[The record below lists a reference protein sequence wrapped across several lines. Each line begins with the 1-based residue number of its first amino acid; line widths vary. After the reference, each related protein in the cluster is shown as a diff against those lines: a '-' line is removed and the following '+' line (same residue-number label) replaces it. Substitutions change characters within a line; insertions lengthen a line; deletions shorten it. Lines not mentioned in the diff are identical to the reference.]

1 MRQIEG
7 LEEKE
12 MIEQKVMIDGK
23 ELTVRASGLIP
34 KLYRA
39 RFGRDMVVDMMK
51 LVRNHPSYETNRTLL
66 SSTEKDYKKK
76 LDALK
81 GEAEEVQEE
90 GKQLAEQL
98 RNPMLA
104 AKAKS
109 DIEKKIVD
117 VQNRFIAAQQKLRA
131 EAMRSQ
137 QDLGDLES
145 RLLKAQTAD
154 IRKRVK
160 EFAEAKGYD
169 MVLDSQAAVFGKKS
183 FDVTDEIL
191 KAMGVDPAK
200 AKNVNESK

>member
-1 MRQIEG
+1 MKKTVFAVA
-7 LEEKE
+7 LAAACAASAE
-12 MIEQKVMIDGK
+12 M
-23 ELTVRASGLIP
+23 
-34 KLYRA
+34 KL
-39 RFGRDMVVDMMK
+39 GIVDMMK

-81 GEAEEVQEE
+81 GE
-90 GKQLAEQL
+90 AEQL

-137 QDLGDLES
+137 QDLSDLES

-169 MVLDSQAAVFGKKS
+169 MVRDSQAAVFGKKS

>member
-1 MRQIEG
+1 MKKAVLAITLAAAFMAQAGI
-7 LEEKE
+7 
-12 MIEQKVMIDGK
+12 
-23 ELTVRASGLIP
+23 
-34 KLYRA
+34 KL
-39 RFGRDMVVDMMK
+39 GTVDMMK
-51 LVRNHPSYETNRTLL
+51 LVKNHPSYETNRTLL
-66 SSTEKDYKKK
+66 TSTEKDYKKK

-81 GEAEEVQEE
+81 AEVEEVQEE
-90 GKQLAEQL
+90 GKRLAEQL

-104 AKAKS
+104 AKAKA

-137 QDLGDLES
+137 QDIGDLEA

-160 EFAEAKGYD
+160 EFAESNGYD
-169 MVLDSQAAVFGKKS
+169 MVLDSQAAVFAKKS

-200 AKNVNESK
+200 AKSVNESK

>member
-1 MRQIEG
+1 M
-7 LEEKE
+7 K
-12 MIEQKVMIDGK
+12 MKK
-23 ELTVRASGLIP
+23 TVFAVALAAACAASADM
-34 KLYRA
+34 KL
-39 RFGRDMVVDMMK
+39 GIVDMMK

-169 MVLDSQAAVFGKKS
+169 MVLDSQAAVFGTKS

>member
-1 MRQIEG
+1 M
-7 LEEKE
+7 K
-12 MIEQKVMIDGK
+12 K
-23 ELTVRASGLIP
+23 TVFAVALAAACAASAEI
-34 KLYRA
+34 KL
-39 RFGRDMVVDMMK
+39 GIVDMMK

-137 QDLGDLES
+137 QDLGDLEA

-154 IRKRVK
+154 LRKRVK
-160 EFAEAKGYD
+160 EFAESNGYD
-169 MVLDSQAAVFGKKS
+169 MVLDSQAAIFGKKS

-200 AKNVNESK
+200 AKGVNESK

>member
-1 MRQIEG
+1 
-7 LEEKE
+7 
-12 MIEQKVMIDGK
+12 MIQMKKYVV
-23 ELTVRASGLIP
+23 LTVLAAACAASAEM
-34 KLYRA
+34 KL
-39 RFGRDMVVDMMK
+39 GVIDMMK
-51 LVRNHPSYETNRTLL
+51 LVKNHPSYETNRTLL
-66 SSTEKDYKKK
+66 TSTEKDYKKK

-81 GEAEEVQEE
+81 AEAEEVQEE

-104 AKAKS
+104 AKAKA

-117 VQNRFIAAQQKLRA
+117 VQNRFISAQQKLRA

-137 QDLGDLES
+137 QDLGDLEA

-160 EFAEAKGYD
+160 EFAEAKRFD
-169 MVLDSQAAVFGKKS
+169 IVLDSQAAVFAKKS